1 VTESPNPPDP
11 RVGSVIQ
18 GRYRILDVVA
28 SGGMGV
34 VYRGERLQLGRPV
47 AIKFLHP
54 WVASDPSFLQRFNV
68 EAHAMSRLNHP
79 NCVSVIDF
87 GVENAPFLVMDFVAG
102 RSLRFVIEN
111 EKLPPT
117 RVLGLV
123 RQILSGL
130 SHAHAQGIVHRD
142 LKPENIVVTDS
153 PGLVDHVRILDFGLA
168 KLHDGPSLTVGIA
181 VGTPSYMAPEQTL
194 EDGII
199 DGRTDIYAVGLLL
212 FEMLSGRKPFV
223 SDNVAELLLMRQR
236 QPAPR
241 MGTDATGAR
250 FSETIEAFVAKAL
263 AKTPSDR
270 FASADEMAQALE
282 QLPERTAQ
290 HAGVAATVVAPSP
303 VDAGTSAASGI
314 DQTISDQTLIDTRPL
329 AAPEKLAPA
338 RPLPSFRKTWSR
350 RRRWLV
356 GTAVGATLGA
366 VCGSLLLSTH
376 KATKGPEVRK
386 VPSPAVQQAP
396 RSMDELS
403 PMSPDSTPGLAEA
416 AQLVR
421 LGLSDQ
427 AITVLQDIRRNYPL
441 SAYANFL
448 LAVTY
453 FDKMWWS
460 IGREHAEAAMNLDPA
475 YRRSPKLARVF
486 IRSLMSESFREKA
499 AAILE
504 EDLAEVAPPYLQEAA
519 QYDRSARVRARAAQ
533 ILANIA
539 ARTHAVPPSGSR
551 GQ

>member
-1 VTESPNPPDP
+1 
-11 RVGSVIQ
+11 
-18 GRYRILDVVA
+18 
-28 SGGMGV
+28 
-34 VYRGERLQLGRPV
+34 
-47 AIKFLHP
+47 
-54 WVASDPSFLQRFNV
+54 
-68 EAHAMSRLNHP
+68 
-79 NCVSVIDF
+79 
-87 GVENAPFLVMDFVAG
+87 
-102 RSLRFVIEN
+102 
-111 EKLPPT
+111 
-117 RVLGLV
+117 
-123 RQILSGL
+123 
-130 SHAHAQGIVHRD
+130 
-142 LKPENIVVTDS
+142 
-153 PGLVDHVRILDFGLA
+153 
-168 KLHDGPSLTVGIA
+168 LTVGIA

-223 SDNVAELLLMRQR
+223 SDNVAQLLLMRQR

-241 MGTDATGAR
+241 MGADATGAG
-250 FSETIEAFVAKAL
+250 FSEALEAFVAKAL
-263 AKTPSDR
+263 ARTPSDR
-270 FASADEMAQALE
+270 FSSADEMAQALE
-282 QLPERTAQ
+282 LLPERTAQ
-290 HAGVAATVVAPSP
+290 HAGTAATLVAPLP
-303 VDAGTSAASGI
+303 VDAGTSAAA
-314 DQTISDQTLIDTRPL
+314 DLDKTLSDKTLIDAHPFAASVASL
-329 AAPEKLAPA
+329 AEAEERAPRRLS
-338 RPLPSFRKTWSR
+338 PSFWKTWSR
-350 RRRWLV
+350 RRWLV
-356 GTAVGATLGA
+356 ATAVGATLGA

-376 KATKGPEVRK
+376 KATNGPEVRK
-386 VPSPAVQQAP
+386 VPSPDLQQTP

-403 PMSPDSTPGLAEA
+403 PMSPDGTPGLAEA

-460 IGREHAEAAMNLDPA
+460 IGREHAQAAMNLDPA
-475 YRRSPKLARVF
+475 YRRSPKLAKVF

-504 EDLAEVAPPYLQEAA
+504 EDLAEIAPPYLQEAA

-539 ARTHAVPPSGSR
+539 ARTHVVPPSGSR
-551 GQ
+551 GP